1 MELNMVREGDKPPQ
15 SRFTGLRGRS
25 VSRGRN
31 AKSNDTEKV
40 DNRRSHTPNKR
51 NFKFKKLLKSRSK
64 VSSRSSPI
72 PDARKLSST
81 SNSDAENV
89 VITPKV
95 RSADITKYEASDPQ
109 SPQTESTFTNNK
121 RVHHD
126 MERDGFCRRVDFY
139 DGTTINVEGVPT
151 YRVGNYLGGGVAG
164 VVYEGHRLLP
174 ISEYPKRAE
183 AQDYRTNRSNSILDG
198 KIMQTNSDEIKN
210 GCAGIFCGPSGSDR
224 NSDPTYYLNDELNAE
239 TCTTSDDLE
248 NDLIHD
254 ETVAIK
260 ILNPIG
266 FRLTSPSQC
275 ESAIILKKGLDMDED
290 IKKGLKPMTANHV
303 WWMINPSS
311 RSAKAARS
319 GKDGTL
325 SLKTQ
330 GTKEHGL
337 KLSVIAGYVDPEK
350 KSLAELPLTRCIEIW
365 GHFPFE
371 SSEEE
376 FESVMDAIERLNGGH
391 SLDES
396 EETRNPAAV
405 SFPNDANPNI
415 GLRRAANAEKL
426 VEFCK
431 DLNAFVNIPVV
442 PPRYVRWLRQ
452 RRAVTK
458 EIRNMTRIGR
468 HKNVVHLFEVLELV
482 QDSKSTMFLVLEL
495 VKGGELFDLISSNAA
510 TTNISHDELV
520 HLNDSERNEYAMQK
534 FFKELTAGIA
544 YCHANGIAHRDL
556 KPENLL
562 VHHDTNGSSILKIAD
577 FGLSSTFAS
586 NQGTDSNAG
595 GSNSTFKQDES
606 MNRSSASGL
615 PPIFETKL
623 TLQSI
628 GKGALSLLTCGG
640 VEQINEC
647 FVPYHKEPGSIQAV
661 NRMTSIVG
669 SPHYV
674 APEIISQSDER
685 KSISSASN
693 QSRGYDGTKADIWS
707 AGVILYAML
716 FRSLPFGEDLL
727 RCPRYQSFAKWY
739 REARK
744 LGGRRSSAAAALRPV
759 DAEKNKTDLGPHWFF
774 PSRSSAESKDIIVAM
789 LNPDPVERLNIQQVK
804 AHPWMA
810 LRFDVTIT

>member
-1 MELNMVREGDKPPQ
+1 MAREGEKPPQ

-31 AKSNDTEKV
+31 AKSNDAEKV
-40 DNRRSHTPNKR
+40 DNRRSATPNKR
-51 NFKFKKLLKSRSK
+51 NFKFKKLLTKSRSK
-64 VSSRSSPI
+64 VTSRSSPI

-81 SNSDAENV
+81 SNSDIENV

-95 RSADITKYEASDPQ
+95 RGADVNNYEASDPQ
-109 SPQTESTFTNNK
+109 SPKPERSFATNK

-139 DGTTINVEGVPT
+139 DGTTINVDGVPT

-174 ISEYPKRAE
+174 ISEYPERVE

-198 KIMQTNSDEIKN
+198 KITETTSDEIKN
-210 GCAGIFCGPSGSDR
+210 GCAGIFCGPSGPEI
-224 NSDPTYYLNDELNAE
+224 NGNHMKYLNEEIDSEI
-239 TCTTSDDLE
+239 CMTSDDLE
-248 NDLIHD
+248 NNLIKD

-275 ESAIILKKGLDMDED
+275 ESAIILKKGLELDDD
-290 IKKGLKPMTANHV
+290 VKKGLKPMTINHV

-311 RSAKAARS
+311 RSAKSVRS
-319 GKDGTL
+319 GKDSTTG
-325 SLKTQ
+325 LKTQ
-330 GTKEHGL
+330 GTKDHGL
-337 KLSVIAGYVDPEK
+337 KLSVIAGYIDPERNA
-350 KSLAELPLTRCIEIW
+350 LVELPLTRCIEIW

-371 SSEEE
+371 SSDED
-376 FESVMDAIERLNGGH
+376 FESVMDAIERLNGGN
-391 SLDES
+391 SVDES
-396 EETRNPAAV
+396 EEARNPPAI
-405 SFPNDANPNI
+405 SFPNDVDPNI
-415 GLRRAANAEKL
+415 GLCRAANAKKV
-426 VEFCK
+426 VEFCN
-431 DLNAFVNIPVV
+431 DLNAFVNIPAV
-442 PPRYVRWLRQ
+442 PPRYIRWLRQ
-452 RRAVTK
+452 RRAITK

-495 VKGGELFDLISSNAA
+495 VKGGELFDLISSNTA
-510 TTNISHDELV
+510 TTNISDRESA
-520 HLNDSERNEYAMQK
+520 HLNDSERNEFAMQRY
-534 FFKELTAGIA
+534 FKELSAGIA

-562 VHHDTNGSSILKIAD
+562 VHHDTKGSSILKIAD

-595 GSNSTFKQDES
+595 GMNDSVKQDES
-606 MNRSSASGL
+606 LYRSSASGL
-615 PPIFETKL
+615 APIFEKKL

-628 GKGALSLLTCGG
+628 GKGALSFLTCGG
-640 VEQINEC
+640 VEQIHEC
-647 FVPYHKEPGSIQAV
+647 FVPYHKEPSSIQAM

-685 KSISSASN
+685 KSTSSASN

-739 REARK
+739 KEARK
-744 LGGRRSSAAAALRPV
+744 LGGRRSCAVAALRPV
-759 DAEKNKTDLGPHWFF
+759 DAEKDKADLGPHWFF
-774 PSRSSAESKDIIVAM
+774 PSLSSAESKDIIVAM

-810 LRFDVTIT
+810 LRFDITRT